1 MAIGIEDSRS
11 VQRMNITTI
20 MKSLQW
26 SAAHPLIWLAKT
38 ASKSGLGN
46 FGLWLLSVNGQFG
59 NLDAKFRVGCELETG
74 QNFPVNPKVARK
86 WFKKAAD
93 KGHVNA
99 MLHLSRL
106 CLLQHPS
113 FGMKDG
119 IAKAE
124 HFDAP
129 PFEAEPQIARHYA
142 ILAADTGNVEGL
154 NLAGYLLS
162 TGQGGPVD
170 IPTALQLYSG
180 AMAAGHPD
188 ACIGLGT
195 LFMTGKTGKVDY
207 PSARGCFRIAASSGN
222 SFARYSLAMMLL
234 NGLGGPVD
242 EEEAIGLF
250 AAAAR
255 KGHVPS
261 MKQLAKWHLE
271 EGRSANQRRAGIAW
285 LRKLA
290 NLDEL
295 SSVLDLLNRYRK
307 GIDVVQSVEESR
319 KWLQRAAEL
328 GDAQSQFE
336 LAKSHIDGDFEGAD
350 VSIAIQLLR
359 AAARSG
365 HPGAQVYL
373 DRLLP
378 PPAAPAPVPQA
389 PVETGFDFGFG
400 RKVANGTYAAE

>member
-1 MAIGIEDSRS
+1 MAIGIEGSRS
-11 VQRMNITTI
+11 VQHINVATMI
-20 MKSLQW
+20 KSLQW
-26 SAAHPLIWLAKT
+26 SVSHTLVWLSRMV
-38 ASKSGLGN
+38 SKLGLESL
-46 FGLWLLSVNGQFG
+46 GLWLLFMIGHFG
-59 NLDAKFRVGCELETG
+59 SLETKFLVGCELESG
-74 QNFPVNPKVARK
+74 ENFQINPKLARK

-93 KGHVNA
+93 KGHVPA

-106 CLLQHPS
+106 SLLQHPS

-119 IAKAE
+119 HARAE

-195 LFMTGKTGKVDY
+195 LFMTGKTGKVDH

-222 SFARYSLAMMLL
+222 SFARYSLGMMLL
-234 NGLGGPVD
+234 NGLGGSVD

-271 EGRSANQRRAGIAW
+271 AGRSENQRRAGIAW

-295 SSVLDLLNRYRK
+295 SSVLDLLNRYRR
-307 GIDVVQSVEESR
+307 GIDVSPSMEEAR

-336 LAKSHIDGDFEGAD
+336 LAKAHIDGDFEGAD
-350 VSIAIQLLR
+350 VAVAIELLR
-359 AAARSG
+359 ASAKSG
-365 HPGAQVYL
+365 HPAAQWHL

-378 PPAAPAPVPQA
+378 PPPPATKKPF
-389 PVETGFDFGFG
+389 ETGFDFGFG
-400 RKVANGTYAAE
+400 KKAANRA